1 MSLLAVPRTDDS
13 YEPAEFFVGS
23 ITSNFI
29 QDADYDKL
37 IDFDSCVTHLFQL
50 NRVLAYNSESENL

>member
-37 IDFDSCVTHLFQL
+37 IDFDSGVPAQILPPMSCDC
-50 NRVLAYNSESENL
+50 SSW

>member
-29 QDADYDKL
+29 QDVDYDKL
-37 IDFDSCVTHLFQL
+37 IDFDSGVPAQILPRCQV
-50 NRVLAYNSESENL
+50 VLDPSL